1 MFADDTNL
9 FFSGDSITNL
19 ETTVN
24 TELEK
29 INTWFKLNKLSLNV
43 KKTNYILFTSKC
55 KSNLSA
61 LEIKIDNTLI
71 GEVRSTK
78 FLGVIINQ
86 TLTWND
92 HIRAVQQ
99 KINKNSGIIRKIS
112 KSLPQSVLV
121 NLYHTLV
128 EPYLTYCNIVW
139 GINRTTILDKLFI
152 SQKKIIRIITLSKY
166 NAHTKPLFA
175 KLSVFTVYQLN
186 DFQVACFVY
195 RCIHNI
201 LPNKFCA
208 MFHANNLVHSYNTRN
223 CLKLHTE
230 SCRLSTRLFTVR
242 IYGVKLWNS
251 LSDNL
256 CNCDS
261 FISFKRNL
269 KIFFYRRFEYLIILL

>member
-1 MFADDTNL
+1 MECLKAQFWDRYSLLYINDIVNVSKIVTPLMFADDTNL
-9 FFSGDSITNL
+9 FFSDKSITNL

-55 KSNLSA
+55 KSNLKA
-61 LEIKIDNTLI
+61 LEIKIEDTLI
-71 GEVRSTK
+71 GEVCSTK

-99 KINKNSGIIRKIS
+99 KVNKNSGIIRKIS

-139 GINRTTILDKLFI
+139 GINRTTLLDKLFI

-175 KLSVFTVYQLN
+175 RLSVLTVYQLN

-201 LPNKFCA
+201 LPSKFRA
-208 MFHANNLVHSYNTRN
+208 MFHANNSVYSYNTRN
-223 CLKLHTE
+223 CLNLHIE
-230 SCRLSTRLFTVR
+230 SCRLSIWLSTITV
-242 IYGVKLWNS
+242 YQVLW
-251 LSDNL
+251 
-256 CNCDS
+256 C
-261 FISFKRNL
+261 
-269 KIFFYRRFEYLIILL
+269 